1 MTKNTNKNYKE
12 LITAKKAMMEVIDK
26 VMDELESYER
36 YYLCESIKTN
46 EYQAKDFDGNLL
58 YRDANGKRT
67 TEVTDTPIMDYDLE
81 YRLPADMDDFTR
93 ARVDALEKVRECLS
107 ELI

>member
-1 MTKNTNKNYKE
+1 MTKNTNKNYKD
-12 LITAKKAMMEVIDK
+12 LIKAKKAMMEVIDK
-26 VMDELESYER
+26 VMDELENYER

-58 YRDANGKRT
+58 YRDVNGKRT
-67 TEVTDTPIMDYDLE
+67 TEVTETPIMDYDIE
-81 YRLPADMDDFTR
+81 YRLPEMMDDYTK

>member
-1 MTKNTNKNYKE
+1 MAKNTTKNYKE
-12 LITAKKAMMEVIDK
+12 LITEKKAMMEVIDK

-36 YYLCESIKTN
+36 YCLCESIKTK
-46 EYQAKDFDGNLL
+46 EYQAKDFEGNLL

-67 TEVTDTPIMDYDLE
+67 TEVTDTPIMDYDVE
-81 YRLPADMDDFTR
+81 YKLPDDMDDYTK
-93 ARVDALEKVRECLS
+93 ARVDALEKVRECLT

>member
-1 MTKNTNKNYKE
+1 MTKNTTKYYKD
-12 LITAKKAMMEVIDK
+12 LITEKKAMMEVIDK
-26 VMDELESYER
+26 VMDELASYER
-36 YYLCESIKTN
+36 YYLCESIKTS

-67 TEVTDTPIMDYDLE
+67 TEVTDTPIMDYDME
-81 YRLPADMDDFTR
+81 YRLPEKMDDFTK
-93 ARVDALEKVRECLS
+93 ARVNALEKVCECLS

>member
-1 MTKNTNKNYKE
+1 MSKNTSKNYKE
-12 LITAKKAMMEVIDK
+12 LITEKKAMMEVIDK

-36 YYLCESIKTN
+36 YYLCESVKTA
-46 EYQAKDFDGNLL
+46 EYQAKDYDGNLL

-81 YRLPADMDDFTR
+81 YKLPDDMDDFTR